1 LENIHSMHTPRR
13 QQALLV
19 LAATLVFF
27 VNLGGARLWDDD
39 EPKNAQCA
47 REMLAAGDWVV
58 PLFNGG
64 LRYDKP
70 VLVYWLMI
78 SAYQLFGDTEFAAR
92 FWSAV
97 AAVATTLATY
107 HIGRILFHPR
117 VGFWAGW
124 MLATSLMFGV
134 AGRAAT
140 PDSLLLLCTTLAMLA
155 FVRATWGASTT
166 LAGANQLGDFVPR
179 TRLGMAVVYAAM
191 GLGTLAKGPVA
202 VVLPVLV
209 LVVYL
214 VCLRQALSRPAG
226 ASWAR
231 RLGGFVS
238 PVAWCVA
245 GWRLR
250 PVTALLVVAAIAGPW
265 YSAVAL
271 RTDGDWLEGF
281 LGRHNVGRFLSP
293 MENHYGPLFY
303 YIPAVLFG
311 FFPWSTFLP
320 QAVVRVARQ
329 VRQSV
334 SWAAYVFLACWAGV
348 WVVFFSFSG
357 TKLPSYVTPAYPA
370 LAVMTAAWV
379 DGWLSEPAKINR
391 WLLRQSVASLAL
403 AGLLLAALLPV
414 AAHYTLPGEALLGV
428 VGVPL
433 VVGGLLALRWAGTQP
448 RRAAVTLAASSLI
461 FAVSLFGF
469 AAVRISRHQNSAVL
483 IELLAQIGARPPM
496 AAFDF
501 TVPSLVYYS
510 HGHVPQFQKCD
521 EAIEYLESSP
531 QAVVITYTRGYEEL
545 KPRLPAD
552 VVVLARR
559 RRFLRRSEVLVL
571 GRRDEMAAL
580 GRPKW

>member
-1 LENIHSMHTPRR
+1 MHTPGR

-19 LAATLVFF
+19 LAATLIFF
-27 VNLGGARLWDDD
+27 VHLGGARLWDDD

-78 SAYQLFGDTEFAAR
+78 SAYRLFGDTEFAAR

-124 MLATSLMFGV
+124 MLATSVMFVV

-140 PDSLLLLCTTLAMLA
+140 PDSLMMLCTTLAMLA
-155 FVRATWGASTT
+155 FVRATWGANTT
-166 LAGANQLGDFVPR
+166 LSGANQLGDFLPR
-179 TRLGMAVVYAAM
+179 NRLGMATVYVAM
-191 GLGTLAKGPVA
+191 ALGALAKGPVA

-209 LVVYL
+209 LTVYL
-214 VCLRQALSRPAG
+214 VCVRQALRRPAG
-226 ASWAR
+226 TSWAR
-231 RLGGFVS
+231 RQAGFFS

-245 GWRLR
+245 GWKLR

-265 YSAVAL
+265 YAGVAL
-271 RTDGDWLEGF
+271 RTDGDWLAGF
-281 LGRHNVGRFLSP
+281 LGRHNVGRFVSP
-293 MENHYGPLFY
+293 MENHSGPLFY

-320 QAVVRVARQ
+320 QAVVRVATQAR
-329 VRQSV
+329 RSA
-334 SWAAYVFLACWAGV
+334 SWAAYVFLACWAGA
-348 WVVFFSFSG
+348 WIAFFSFSG

-379 DGWLSEPAKINR
+379 DGWLSAPAGVNR
-391 WLLRQSVASLAL
+391 WLLRQSMASLAV
-403 AGLLLAALLPV
+403 AGILLAVLLPV
-414 AAHYTLPGEALLGV
+414 AARYVLPGEALLAV

-433 VVGGLLALRWAGTQP
+433 VVGGLLGLRWAVTQP
-448 RRAAVTLAASSLI
+448 PRAAAALAASSLI
-461 FAVSLFGF
+461 FTVSLFGF
-469 AAVRISRHQNSAVL
+469 AAVRVSRHQNSAVL
-483 IELLAQIGARPPM
+483 IELLAEIGARPDL

-510 HGHVPQFQKCD
+510 HGHVPQFQQCD
-521 EAIEYLESSP
+521 EAIGYLERSP
-531 QAVVITYTRGYEEL
+531 RAVVITYTRAYEEL
-545 KPRLPAD
+545 RPRLPPD
-552 VVVLARR
+552 VAIVARR
-559 RRFLRRSEVLVL
+559 RRFLRKSEVLVL
-571 GRRDEMAAL
+571 GRHNETAAL
-580 GRPKW
+580 QRPKW